1 MASGGR
7 AEHRG
12 GMGHGDLSRSESRQ
26 LAVASATLGPWK
38 TAAGVGAVVGGAAL
52 GIDLITGHWST
63 DILAGPVG
71 LALFFFFLVG
81 TVGGRMREHGDRR
94 LQRWAEAHPWESALP
109 AAGALLVLN
118 TLALTLLGSWGL
130 FGALFTSLLPAG
142 LLLVVAGVV
151 GSVKRARKS
160 S

>member
-1 MASGGR
+1 M
-7 AEHRG
+7 
-12 GMGHGDLSRSESRQ
+12 SRSDSRQ
-26 LAVASATLGPWK
+26 LAVASATLGPWR
-38 TAAGVGAVVGGAAL
+38 TAAAVGTVVGAAAL
-52 GIDLITGHWST
+52 GVDLVTGHWSL

-81 TVGGRMREHGDRR
+81 TVGGRLRRDTGDRR
-94 LQRWAEAHPWESALP
+94 LRRWVDEHPWQSALP

-118 TLALTLLGSWGL
+118 TLALTILGSWGL

-151 GSVKRARKS
+151 GSVKRARREG
-160 S
+160 